1 MRSRLVRLFVLSAVV
16 LAVVAVAALPAAAST
31 RDDYGAAIL
40 KLIAAER
47 AQHGLPALH
56 EDAAL
61 SRAALGHAR
70 DMVRRDY
77 FSHTSP
83 GGAGC
88 GDRAR
93 RAGYRASAVGEVIA
107 VGGDWKGTP
116 EQVFKGLMDSP
127 SHRAVILCSRWRD
140 VGVAAVQGRYRGF
153 DGALMYV
160 VDFGRRSR

>member
-1 MRSRLVRLFVLSAVV
+1 MRIFVLAAVL
-16 LAVVAVAALPAAAST
+16 LAAAAATALPAAAST
-31 RDDYGAAIL
+31 RNDYRAAIV
-40 KLIAAER
+40 KLLAAER
-47 AQHGLPALH
+47 ARHGLPALRV
-56 EDAAL
+56 DGAL
-61 SRAALGHAR
+61 TRAALGHGR

-77 FSHTSP
+77 FSHTSVS
-83 GGAGC
+83 GAGC
-88 GDRAR
+88 ADRTR

-116 EQVFKGLMDSP
+116 EQVFKGLMSSP

-140 VGVAAVQGRYRGF
+140 VGVACVQGSYRGF